1 MLEDLDFA
9 DDILLLLSKFN
20 YLHKKPGRLAEE
32 AARVG
37 TKNVMRES
45 PRHLGLSVLVTGRR
59 LWWMAKKLIT
69 LRSLHPW
76 ELF

>member
-37 TKNVMRES
+37 IKNVMRES
-45 PRHLGLSVLVTGRR
+45 ARHLGLSVLVTGRR